1 MEQIFNIGLTTK
13 ILSDTIGLSA
23 FNSAD
28 GRRFYDANKK
38 KIQRM
43 KDFDIK
49 NMKPKDFENYQS
61 YIKKV
66 DEWAEWA
73 KKQGYLSGFQQTA
86 LSDFYMTMFEA
97 ASVNMP
103 INKNMTE
110 HFFCY
115 ALAKVLYNQIQEYKT
130 NNPKESKYE
139 AMYWM
144 LSNFDFF
151 GDDDEYKKDF
161 SPIASSF
168 SLLACWV
175 NDLNKVIKFWENK
188 IAENGKRD
196 NSPNLKSYINKWKN
210 GSTPSWAIVQLFFDN
225 DLCPPSDYFIEDP
238 DIQKNVYKTF
248 KTNLYM
254 AFVLTNLFDSLVKN
268 KILTNESRM
277 MIRNGAK
284 MYYRD
289 FYVVRNEQNP
299 DFSEKFEPEA
309 KDNLMFRTLFC
320 MLDGTLNRITTE
332 EFLDIVYQNPECPI
346 LLD

>member
-66 DEWAEWA
+66 DEWSEWA

-97 ASVNMP
+97 ASLNMP

-130 NNPKESKYE
+130 HNLKENKYE

-175 NDLNKVIKFWENK
+175 NDLNKVIKFWEDK

-196 NSPNLKSYINKWKN
+196 RK
-210 GSTPSWAIVQLFFDN
+210 
-225 DLCPPSDYFIEDP
+225 
-238 DIQKNVYKTF
+238 
-248 KTNLYM
+248 M
-254 AFVLTNLFDSLVKN
+254 VLHRHGL
-268 KILTNESRM
+268 
-277 MIRNGAK
+277 
-284 MYYRD
+284 
-289 FYVVRNEQNP
+289 
-299 DFSEKFEPEA
+299 
-309 KDNLMFRTLFC
+309 
-320 MLDGTLNRITTE
+320 
-332 EFLDIVYQNPECPI
+332 
-346 LLD
+346 

>member
-28 GRRFYDANKK
+28 GRRFYNANKK

-86 LSDFYMTMFEA
+86 LPDFYMTMFEA
-97 ASVNMP
+97 A
-103 INKNMTE
+103 
-110 HFFCY
+110 Y
-115 ALAKVLYNQIQEYKT
+115 
-130 NNPKESKYE
+130 
-139 AMYWM
+139 
-144 LSNFDFF
+144 
-151 GDDDEYKKDF
+151 
-161 SPIASSF
+161 
-168 SLLACWV
+168 
-175 NDLNKVIKFWENK
+175 
-188 IAENGKRD
+188 
-196 NSPNLKSYINKWKN
+196 KWKN

-238 DIQKNVYKTF
+238 DIQKNGYKTF

-289 FYVVRNEQNP
+289 FYIVRNEQNP

-332 EFLDIVYQNPECPI
+332 EFLDIVYQKPEFPI